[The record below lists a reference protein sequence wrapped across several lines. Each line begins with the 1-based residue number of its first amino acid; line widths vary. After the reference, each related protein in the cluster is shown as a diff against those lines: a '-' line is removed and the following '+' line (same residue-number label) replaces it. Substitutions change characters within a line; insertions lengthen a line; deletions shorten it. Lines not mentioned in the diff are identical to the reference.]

1 MYLFI
6 QFKDKFLEEMK
17 NIEFCPLGYSIN
29 ELIIFSEKIM
39 FSNIYCQKNFNPN
52 TINKL
57 LSHISKEYGIVSYH
71 NFTHA
76 FSVQLVLFYFL
87 LILDVFSMSLHD

>member
-1 MYLFI
+1 
-6 QFKDKFLEEMK
+6 
-17 NIEFCPLGYSIN
+17 
-29 ELIIFSEKIM
+29 M

-57 LSHISKEYGIVSYH
+57 LSQISKEYGIVSYH

-76 FSVQLVLFYFL
+76 FSVQLMFFQCLFKTDKLNNTLNDFEIYISYL
-87 LILDVFSMSLHD
+87 AALSHDMGHSGTNSDF